1 MICCSFFVLASA
13 WMWRAGAKLF
23 LRLGSAVALAATAFT
38 GAILIAEH
46 IDHYRSRALAN
57 DRSIVA
63 EFIEQPICTNTADGV
78 RRIAAVMIAQTER
91 E

>member
-13 WMWRAGAKLF
+13 WIWRAGAQLA
-23 LRLGSAVALAATAFT
+23 LRLGSAVALAATAFS

-57 DRSIVA
+57 DRSIFA
-63 EFIEQPICTNTADGV
+63 EIIEQPICTNTADSV
-78 RRIAAVMIAQTER
+78 RRIAAVMVPQNAQ
-91 E
+91 

>member
-1 MICCSFFVLASA
+1 MICCSFIVLASA
-13 WMWRAGAKLF
+13 WMWRAGAKLM

-57 DRSIVA
+57 DRSIFA
-63 EFIEQPICTNTADGV
+63 EITEQPICTNATDGV

-91 E
+91 D

>member
-13 WMWRAGAKLF
+13 WMWRAGAKLC

-57 DRSIVA
+57 DRSIIA
-63 EFIEQPICTNTADGV
+63 EIIDQPICTNTADGV

>member
-13 WMWRAGAKLF
+13 WVWRAGAKLC

-57 DRSIVA
+57 DRSIFA
-63 EFIEQPICTNTADGV
+63 EIIEQPICTNTTDGV